1 MFLTSRYFFQSPR
14 LLYWKWHNFVML
26 HRIVP
31 DVGWPD
37 WRQTKCLRLQPL
49 RDQSIKS
56 SREQEGQ
63 SLCLCSRTRSL
74 AWSKATVKAF
84 LTIMLLCC
92 FREPKKSSPTS
103 TSALTKDGSAG
114 PIKADAYRKSSQ
126 RPLNLSLS
134 SKEAD
139 DISEILVV
147 HQHNHHHHKP
157 YSHPRGHSICSLTSD
172 RSSRPPSRDGSDRRT
187 EARAP
192 LPAKEAKRLKK
203 QKSQESFKENYKSVT
218 SIPYIDATPPSSTG
232 LGLGL
237 TNSVTPSHRPY
248 PAASAGKVHLTI
260 GYCIAPKISVEKNKK
275 CPQPQSIQ
283 GVI

>member
-1 MFLTSRYFFQSPR
+1 
-14 LLYWKWHNFVML
+14 
-26 HRIVP
+26 
-31 DVGWPD
+31 
-37 WRQTKCLRLQPL
+37 
-49 RDQSIKS
+49 
-56 SREQEGQ
+56 
-63 SLCLCSRTRSL
+63 
-74 AWSKATVKAF
+74 
-84 LTIMLLCC
+84 MLLCC
-92 FREPKKSSPTS
+92 FREPKKSSPSS

-260 GYCIAPKISVEKNKK
+260 GYCIAPKISVEKAKSVHSLRVYRVRYKFRSRSVCNNL
-275 CPQPQSIQ
+275 Q
-283 GVI
+283 GAYYVAVHK

>member
-1 MFLTSRYFFQSPR
+1 
-14 LLYWKWHNFVML
+14 
-26 HRIVP
+26 
-31 DVGWPD
+31 
-37 WRQTKCLRLQPL
+37 
-49 RDQSIKS
+49 
-56 SREQEGQ
+56 
-63 SLCLCSRTRSL
+63 
-74 AWSKATVKAF
+74 
-84 LTIMLLCC
+84 MLLCC

-103 TSALTKDGSAG
+103 TSALTKDGFQE
-114 PIKADAYRKSSQ
+114 PLKADAYRKSSQ

-134 SKEAD
+134 SGKED

-147 HQHNHHHHKP
+147 HQHNHHKP

-218 SIPYIDATPPSSTG
+218 SIPFIDATPPSSTG
-232 LGLGL
+232 IGLGL

-260 GYCIAPKISVEKNKK
+260 GYCIAPKISTRKNVSTASEAVL
-275 CPQPQSIQ
+275 P
-283 GVI
+283 GVQTINFYLGF

>member
-1 MFLTSRYFFQSPR
+1 
-14 LLYWKWHNFVML
+14 
-26 HRIVP
+26 
-31 DVGWPD
+31 
-37 WRQTKCLRLQPL
+37 
-49 RDQSIKS
+49 
-56 SREQEGQ
+56 
-63 SLCLCSRTRSL
+63 
-74 AWSKATVKAF
+74 
-84 LTIMLLCC
+84 MLLCC

-103 TSALTKDGSAG
+103 TSALTKDGFQE
-114 PIKADAYRKSSQ
+114 PLKADAYRKSSQ

-134 SKEAD
+134 SGKED

-147 HQHNHHHHKP
+147 HQHNHHKP

-232 LGLGL
+232 IGLGL

-248 PAASAGKVHLTI
+248 PAASAGKVHPTI
-260 GYCIAPKISVEKNKK
+260 GYCIAPKISTRKK
-275 CPQPQSIQ
+275 CPQPQRLFYRVFKQLTFRLLKLFGTTFMAKICWITLYVALLLFFMAGQASPR
-283 GVI
+283 G